1 MTPTYHPTLHQ
12 KPFKRR
18 FDKINQEMN
27 SQSSKVS
34 QKWLYIQNTINRENF
49 KNNTISK
56 FNIEL
61 ILIYEE
67 SAVLEIDFQIITN
80 NVSLRHKHT
89 HVYTT
94 FTSI

>member
-1 MTPTYHPTLHQ
+1 M
-12 KPFKRR
+12 
-18 FDKINQEMN
+18 
-27 SQSSKVS
+27 
-34 QKWLYIQNTINRENF
+34 YIQNTINRENV
-49 KNNTISK
+49 KNNAISK

-89 HVYTT
+89 CTYIQRSQSYEFKVKERHKI
-94 FTSI
+94 SSLLQLLLGC

>member
-1 MTPTYHPTLHQ
+1 
-12 KPFKRR
+12 
-18 FDKINQEMN
+18 MN

-89 HVYTT
+89 CTYIYNVHNHMNSKLKRDIKSLLCYNCC
-94 FTSI
+94 